1 MEPEMCRAVKAC
13 RHLTLP
19 AAPSRTPATR
29 VPYLERCAS
38 WISSTVASPTASR
51 AAWTPPVDST
61 REMAATRL
69 GQVTQKLVGIS
80 RVCSFSITLGNP
92 KGQRAA
98 TRKGRGERPSCRATA
113 SRSLKVSGIRPQAS
127 GCWQSMALGQK
138 QPIPLPRG
146 VLAKRLLS
154 TLFPKTRSLFF
165 RHDIDLLNGPDHAV
179 VLAGGAFDAGGG
191 LQLFNGAFSC
201 RLLRSGLLE
210 FLFQVGDLGP
220 EVHDVLEGLDVRG

>member
-69 GQVTQKLVGIS
+69 AQVTQKLVGIS

-92 KGQRAA
+92 NGQRAA
-98 TRKGRGERPSCRATA
+98 TRNGRGLRPSCRATA
-113 SRSLKVSGIRPQAS
+113 SKSLELSAIGFQPSALWSQAMLHDTELEHEAAGCHRADGPTFFLLKADSQPLTAIVSPERYT
-127 GCWQSMALGQK
+127 
-138 QPIPLPRG
+138 
-146 VLAKRLLS
+146 LS
-154 TLFPKTRSLFF
+154 R
-165 RHDIDLLNGPDHAV
+165 
-179 VLAGGAFDAGGG
+179 LAGSF
-191 LQLFNGAFSC
+191 
-201 RLLRSGLLE
+201 RSARGR
-210 FLFQVGDLGP
+210 
-220 EVHDVLEGLDVRG
+220 HVRYRRGSLVPL